1 MAVAVQYILCLLEC
15 YVRKWALTACAQ
27 GFLENSHPAV
37 QSLES
42 LQQRAM
48 EEFSRVASFFGE
60 NSKATSVEA
69 FFGIFAEFMC
79 KFEVGRHN
87 SVSQHFIAPMFGV
100 LCLMSGSR
108 FNYFRFHCWDVLFC
122 HSFFFSLISY
132 IFICVCV
139 CVHACVQRVLSE
151 NQAAENP
158 PRSPRSP
165 RMASPLA
172 WWGCNSY
179 THTHRRTY
187 IYTQTQIHRQTHIK
201 I

>member
-87 SVSQHFIAPMFGV
+87 SVSQHFIAPTFGV
-100 LCLMSGSR
+100 LCLISGSR

-122 HSFFFSLISY
+122 HSFFFIN
-132 IFICVCV
+132 FIRFYLCVCLCARV
-139 CVHACVQRVLSE
+139 CAESSE
-151 NQAAENP
+151 WEP
-158 PRSPRSP
+158 GSRESPTEP
-165 RMASPLA
+165 
-172 WWGCNSY
+172 
-179 THTHRRTY
+179 T
-187 IYTQTQIHRQTHIK
+187 
-201 I
+201 